1 MLCHALPSTVSA
13 LSETNVGALWWE
25 LQKTLLTGTQFM
37 LKGAK
42 FLLLVAL
49 SQGGELCVQGLFLSG
64 ACQGDNMGSRQ

>member
-1 MLCHALPSTVSA
+1 MLFPALCQHYLRQTG
-13 LSETNVGALWWE
+13 TFGALGWE